1 MTTVPSPMVVFVN
14 DAPRALLSNATVK
27 TLMDD
32 LSMATRTGIALAIND
47 VVVPRL
53 DWHHHS
59 LHDQD
64 RVVVLTASQ
73 GG

>member
-1 MTTVPSPMVVFVN
+1 MVVFVN
-14 DAPRALLSNATVK
+14 DVPRALPANATV
-27 TLMDD
+27 TMLMDD

-53 DWHHHS
+53 DWHQHA

-64 RVVVLTASQ
+64 RVLVLAASQ